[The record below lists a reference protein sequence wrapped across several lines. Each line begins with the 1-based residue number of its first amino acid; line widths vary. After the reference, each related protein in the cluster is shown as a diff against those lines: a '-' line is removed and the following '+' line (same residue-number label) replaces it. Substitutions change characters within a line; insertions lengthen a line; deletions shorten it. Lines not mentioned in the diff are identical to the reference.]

1 MDSNFRFRVRCKRGL
16 RRKSPASAACSP
28 SIICGCRRWPSAKA
42 QSEISEPNPYRA
54 RNRKFESISLQQT
67 VRLSPD
73 FAFVPRKSPGLPA
86 VWERG
91 RAARS
96 AETRKVQ
103 QHRAEERECLCRAIF
118 QYRSVADTVR
128 SGGGAGAKR
137 GRAARDS
144 AISIK
149 LKAGIG
155 SSKAQRGPLIVPSQR

>member
-1 MDSNFRFRVRCKRGL
+1 MVRIRLPPADSPSLSGFRVRSLEKPGFSPVWGRG
-16 RRKSPASAACSP
+16 
-28 SIICGCRRWPSAKA
+28 
-42 QSEISEPNPYRA
+42 Q
-54 RNRKFESISLQQT
+54 
-67 VRLSPD
+67 
-73 FAFVPRKSPGLPA
+73 
-86 VWERG
+86 
-91 RAARS
+91 AARS
-96 AETRKVQ
+96 AETRKLQ
-103 QHRAEERECLCRAIF
+103 QYRAEERECLYRAIF